1 MTDDLISFSPSP
13 SPKLRQYGSD
23 DGDDSAFQLRD
34 TLAASELPSLDQ
46 GPSTSDT
53 PSQSTLRP
61 VLSLPTTNENNGDSH
76 PPHVVKSASAAIEI
90 NGSRQS
96 PPLLFDS
103 TVCGENIKQH
113 IPFSNSHNTRESLLS
128 QQGSFIPIPEASP
141 YTNNPPATNPHH
153 SNVGSSPLQKQSSE
167 NANIISDL
175 NNFEISSTTWITKS
189 SNRIIDSPREYQLDL
204 FERAK
209 KQNTIIVLDTGIHIF
224 QVTLCTMP
232 LLTYSL
238 GSGKTLISVLLLR
251 YVAEQELERRSLGLE
266 KRVSFFLVEK
276 VPLVHQQFHVIISNL
291 PYAATRIWG
300 GSDNRPRTKEEWSS
314 DMKSNMIIVCTAA
327 MLQKALASTYVKMC
341 QVNLLVLDEAHH
353 AKKNH
358 PYARLIKDYYLCE
371 PEATRPRIL
380 GMTASP
386 VDTQEDIQLAAQ
398 DLEMLL
404 CSTISTVREGTLST
418 DVATP
423 NHNHFKVYYDCLE
436 PPSRTE
442 FVSSIARFLNLSQEL
457 RKLLAFSELAV
468 STLGRWCAD
477 RLWKL
482 CITEAEMLRLIAKN
496 EALHSL
502 KDHKQITQTHH
513 IRAVYDAIQNLELEP
528 LKMDNRQLSSKTIV
542 LLKTLNEIFQN
553 SDSHKCIVF
562 VDMRY
567 TAIILDDVVKQP
579 FIENPRIKAAVLFG
593 VSKSSTKL
601 SHKEQNLIIH
611 KFRQGRLNCL
621 FATSVAEEGLDIP
634 DCDTVIRF
642 DLYKTMIQF
651 VQSKGRARHKNSI
664 YYTMMETGN
673 IDHIRKFVSA
683 TRNTDILRRFCA
695 QLPDDR
701 IIEDP
706 YTTLQRYS
714 KEQAHISYEIQSSG
728 ARLGWVES
736 LNILERFTAHLATT
750 EQRNCGQAPRPEYS
764 VIKSGKGYYC
774 HINLPSTSPIQSH
787 RGSLQ
792 SSKPAAKC
800 SAAFETCIQ
809 LIKRNFI
816 DEYLEPIFKKSL
828 PAMRNARLAITE
840 KNKTGYSMISK
851 PSAWDKSR
859 SHELSGDPLHGVA
872 ITLSTPVIPNEE
884 STILVLL
891 SYEKLPSLP
900 DVHLFFGDGRTSF
913 AQIRPLLGTVEKSKI
928 SALKNF
934 TLRSFR
940 DVFSKDF
947 VPETANLPY
956 FIAPSNKT
964 HDSYSPDLEVSEIIN
979 WDIIDV
985 CLSNDYLEIG
995 SEAPED
1001 FYKDKF
1007 CIDPYDGGR
1016 KLYLRG
1022 VRPDLHPLDLVPDG
1036 VPSPKFRDWR
1046 NVTHNIKEYSISLWG
1061 PSRAKRTWSDDQ
1073 PVVEALQ
1080 MSLRRNMLED
1090 VQDGDNDRQTHSP
1103 CFVIMEPLRISAI
1116 PPSTVAMIAT
1126 FPAII
1131 HRIES
1136 TLIALEASSML
1147 GLSIQPDLALAAVT
1161 KSKESANFPMVGQR
1175 SAADED
1181 YERLEFLGDSF
1192 LKMATTIALYTLIPS
1207 SNEYEYH
1214 VERMM
1219 LISNQNLFRNALKL
1233 KLYEYIRTVKFDR
1246 RGWYPHDLVL
1256 RQGKSTTIKRMHSLG
1271 DKSIADVCEAFIGAA
1286 YLSTSQSPEQPVA
1299 STANFDMAVKAVSV
1313 MVDHD
1318 HHRMTA
1324 FKHYWEAYQ
1333 TPSWLQAAPTVP
1345 QVDFANKLS
1354 NITGYKFKNPRLARS
1369 AFKHPS
1375 YSLEDVPH
1383 YQNLEFLGDALL
1395 DMATID
1401 FLYKTFPKE
1410 DPHWLTEHK
1419 MAMVSNRF
1427 LGCLSTELGFHRCL
1441 LTIDPHIMK
1450 NIANYSDQ
1458 LQSARFLAE
1467 EHAKASGS
1475 NIIKKNYWVDEFLKP
1490 PKCLPDIIESYVGAV
1505 FVDSGYDYS
1514 TVHDFFTKHIKPY
1527 FEDMALYDSFASQ
1540 HPVTFLTKK
1549 FQSEF
1554 RCQKWNIALEEQ
1566 PLDLDA
1572 GALVLIE
1579 SQVVAGVYV
1588 HGKVVSTGESDNAR
1602 FAKIQAAL
1610 EALAVFKD
1618 MAREQFELE
1627 YGCCCSRG

>member
-61 VLSLPTTNENNGDSH
+61 VLSLPTTNENNGDAH
-76 PPHVVKSASAAIEI
+76 PPHAVKSASAAIEI

-96 PPLLFDS
+96 SPLLFDS
-103 TVCGENIKQH
+103 KQH

-141 YTNNPPATNPHH
+141 YINNPPAINPHH
-153 SNVGSSPLQKQSSE
+153 SNVSSSPLQKQSSE
-167 NANIISDL
+167 NANISSDL

-209 KQNTIIVLDTGIHIF
+209 KQNTIIVLDT
-224 QVTLCTMP
+224 
-232 LLTYSL
+232 

-300 GSDNRPRTKEEWSS
+300 GSDNRPRSKEQWSS

-341 QVNLLVLDEAHH
+341 QINLLVLDEAHH

-423 NHNHFKVYYDCLE
+423 NHNHFRVYYDCLE

-468 STLGRWCAD
+468 STLGRC
-477 RLWKL
+477 
-482 CITEAEMLRLIAKN
+482 
-496 EALHSL
+496 
-502 KDHKQITQTHH
+502 
-513 IRAVYDAIQNLELEP
+513 
-528 LKMDNRQLSSKTIV
+528 
-542 LLKTLNEIFQN
+542 
-553 SDSHKCIVF
+553 HKCIVF

-567 TAIILDDVVKQP
+567 TAVILDDVVKQP

-593 VSKSSTKL
+593 VSKSSTKM

-611 KFRQGRLNCL
+611 KFRQGKLNCL

-809 LIKRNFI
+809 LIKQNFI

-828 PAMRNARLAITE
+828 PAMRNARLAIT
-840 KNKTGYSMISK
+840 KKSKTGYSMITK

-913 AQIRPLLGTVEKSKI
+913 AQIRPLVGTVEKSKI

-947 VPETANLPY
+947 VPETSNLPY

-1136 TLIALEASSML
+1136 TLIALEASSIL

-1161 KSKESANFPMVGQR
+1161 KSKESANFPMAGQR

-1207 SNEYEYH
+1207 SNEYQYH

-1299 STANFDMAVKAVSV
+1299 SAANFDMAVKAVSV

-1333 TPSWLQAAPTVP
+1333 TPSWLQATPTVP
-1345 QVDFANKLS
+1345 QVDFANRLS
-1354 NITGYKFKNPRLARS
+1354 NITGYKFKNPLLARS

-1375 YSLEDVPH
+1375 YSLEDIPH

-1427 LGCLSTELGFHRCL
+1427 LGCLSTEIGFHRCL

-1527 FEDMALYDSFASQ
+1527 FEDMALYDSFASE

-1554 RCQKWNIALEEQ
+1554 RCQKWNIAFEEQ

>member
-23 DGDDSAFQLRD
+23 DDDGSAFQLHD

-46 GPSTSDT
+46 GPSTS
-53 PSQSTLRP
+53 
-61 VLSLPTTNENNGDSH
+61 
-76 PPHVVKSASAAIEI
+76 
-90 NGSRQS
+90 
-96 PPLLFDS
+96 
-103 TVCGENIKQH
+103 
-113 IPFSNSHNTRESLLS
+113 
-128 QQGSFIPIPEASP
+128 
-141 YTNNPPATNPHH
+141 
-153 SNVGSSPLQKQSSE
+153 
-167 NANIISDL
+167 
-175 NNFEISSTTWITKS
+175 
-189 SNRIIDSPREYQLDL
+189 
-204 FERAK
+204 
-209 KQNTIIVLDTGIHIF
+209 
-224 QVTLCTMP
+224 
-232 LLTYSL
+232 

-251 YVAEQELERRSLGLE
+251 YIAEQELEQRELGLE

-276 VPLVHQQFHVIISNL
+276 VPLVHQQFHVIKNNL
-291 PYAATRIWG
+291 PYAAIPIWG
-300 GSDNRPRTKEEWSS
+300 GSDNRPRSKEEWSS
-314 DMKSNMIIVCTAA
+314 DMKSNMIIVCTASI
-327 MLQKALASTYVKMC
+327 LQKALASTYVKMS
-341 QVNLLVLDEAHH
+341 QINLLVLDEAHH

-386 VDTQEDIQLAAQ
+386 VDTQDDIQLAAQ
-398 DLEMLL
+398 ELEMLL

-418 DVATP
+418 GVATS
-423 NHNHFKVYYDCLE
+423 NHNHIKIQYDCLE

-442 FVSSIARFLNLSQEL
+442 FVNSIAQFLNLSQEL
-457 RKLLAFSELAV
+457 RKLLTFSELAM

-502 KDHKQITQTHH
+502 KDRKQITRTDHL
-513 IRAVYDAIQNLELEP
+513 RAIYDAIQNLELEP

-542 LLKTLNEIFQN
+542 LLETLNGIFQN
-553 SDSHKCIVF
+553 SDNHKCIVF

-567 TAIILDDVVKQP
+567 TAMMLDDVVKQP
-579 FIENPRIKAAVLFG
+579 FIKNPRIKAAVLLG
-593 VSKSSTKL
+593 VSVNSARM
-601 SHKEQNLIIH
+601 SHREQNLIIH

-642 DLYKTMIQF
+642 DLYRTMIQYI
-651 VQSKGRARHKNSI
+651 QSKGRARQKNSV

-673 IDHIRKFVSA
+673 IDHIRKVVSA

-706 YTTLQRYS
+706 YITFERYS

-736 LNILERFTAHLATT
+736 RSILERFAAHLATT
-750 EQRNCGQAPRPEYS
+750 EQRNCGQTPRPEYS

-809 LIKRNFI
+809 LINQNFL

-828 PAMRNARLAITE
+828 PAMRNARLAITK
-840 KNKTGYSMISK
+840 KNKTGYNMIAK

-872 ITLSTPVIPNEE
+872 ITLSTPAILNEE
-884 STILVLL
+884 STILILL
-891 SYEKLPSLP
+891 LYEKLPSLP
-900 DVHLFFGDGRTSF
+900 DVHLFFGDGRNSF
-913 AQIRPLLGTVEKSKI
+913 AQIRPLVGTVEKSKI
-928 SALKNF
+928 PALKNF

-964 HDSYSPDLEVSEIIN
+964 HDSYSPDLEVSEMIN
-979 WDIIDV
+979 WDIVDA
-985 CLSNDYLEIG
+985 CLSNDYLQIG

-1001 FYKDKF
+1001 FFKDKF

-1016 KLYLRG
+1016 KLYLRR

-1036 VPSPKFRDWR
+1036 VPSPKFRDWK

-1061 PSRAKRTWSDDQ
+1061 PSRAKRTWSNDQ
-1073 PVVEALQ
+1073 PVVEAVQ
-1080 MSLRRNMLED
+1080 MSLRRNLLED
-1090 VQDGDNDRQTHSP
+1090 VQDGDNDRQTHLP

-1116 PPSTVAMIAT
+1116 PPSTVTMIAT

-1136 TLIALEASSML
+1136 TLIALETSSML
-1147 GLSIQPDLALAAVT
+1147 GLSIRPDLALAAVT
-1161 KSKESANFPMVGQR
+1161 KSKESANFPMAGQR
-1175 SAADED
+1175 SAVDGD

-1192 LKMATTIALYTLIPS
+1192 LKMATTISLYTLIPS
-1207 SNEYEYH
+1207 SNEFEYH

-1219 LISNQNLFRNALKL
+1219 LISNQNMFMNALKL

-1246 RGWYPHDLVL
+1246 RGWYPHGLVL
-1256 RQGKSTTIKRMHSLG
+1256 RQGKSTTSEHTHSLG

-1286 YLSTSQSPEQPVA
+1286 YISASQSSEKLA
-1299 STANFDMAVKAVSV
+1299 TSSADFDMAVKAVSV
-1313 MVDHD
+1313 MVNHD
-1318 HHRMTA
+1318 YHRMTA
-1324 FKHYWEAYQ
+1324 FKNYWEAYK
-1333 TPSWLQAAPTVP
+1333 TPPWLQATPTVP

-1354 NITGYKFKNPRLARS
+1354 NITGYKFKNPLLARS

-1375 YSLEDVPH
+1375 YPWEDVPH

-1410 DPHWLTEHK
+1410 DPQWLTEHK

-1427 LGCLSTELGFHRCL
+1427 LGCLSTELGFQSCL
-1441 LTIDPHIMK
+1441 LITSTHIMK

-1475 NIIKKNYWVDEFLKP
+1475 SNIEKNYWVDELLNP
-1490 PKCLPDIIESYVGAV
+1490 PKCLPDIVESYVGAV

-1540 HPVTFLTKK
+1540 HPITFLTKRL
-1549 FQSEF
+1549 QSEF
-1554 RCQKWNIALEEQ
+1554 RCQGWDIKFKEQ
-1566 PLDLDA
+1566 PVDLDA
-1572 GALVLIE
+1572 GAQVLIE
-1579 SQVVAGVYV
+1579 SRVVAGVYV
-1588 HGKVVSTGESDNAR
+1588 HEQVVYTGESDNAR
-1602 FAKIQAAL
+1602 FAKIQAAQG
-1610 EALAVFKD
+1610 ALAVFKD
-1618 MAREQFELE
+1618 MARKQFELE
-1627 YGCCCSRG
+1627 YGCCCSGG